1 MRKRCL
7 AALLVLVLFVSV
19 LPAAGAASAPTQE
32 QVYASMIALKSSYP
46 EGMRWTND
54 NFYGWKGGVYS
65 GGYGCAGFAFMLSD
79 AAFGELPA
87 RKVTGFQYS
96 DVKVGDILRINNGT
110 HSVIVLE
117 VHEDNVILA
126 EGNYNS
132 SIHWGRSL
140 SRQDVMNSEYL
151 MTRYPEQP
159 TEPEQPAEPEQP
171 TEPEQPAEPEQPT
184 EPTLPQVEDIPAQ
197 GTAVASTQTVLLD
210 GRQVEFQCYAL
221 PDERGNLT
229 NYVKIRDLA
238 LALNGTKA
246 QSNAAWDGQQIIIE
260 PGTAFAADG
269 TENMTP
275 YSGTQSYESLNGKAI
290 GFNGGSVYLT
300 SFSITYQGGGY
311 TYYKF
316 KDLGQL
322 LNFNVKWSDGV
333 VIETDKPY
341 TGK

>member
-1 MRKRCL
+1 MIKRCL
-7 AALLVLVLFVSV
+7 AALLVLVLFVSA
-19 LPAAGAASAPTQE
+19 LPAAGAASVPTQE
-32 QVYASMIALKSSYP
+32 QAYASMIALKSSYP

-65 GGYGCAGFAFMLSD
+65 GGYGCAGFAFLLSD

-96 DVKVGDILRINNGT
+96 DVKVGDILRINNGS

-140 SRQDVMNSEYL
+140 SRQEVMNAEYL

-159 TEPEQPAEPEQP
+159 V
-171 TEPEQPAEPEQPT
+171 EPEQPT
-184 EPTLPQVEDIPAQ
+184 EPTLPQVEDIPAR

-246 QSNAAWDGQQIIIE
+246 QFNAAWDGQRIVIE
-260 PGTAFAADG
+260 SGTAYVSDG

-275 YSGTQSYESLNGKAI
+275 YSGVQSYESLNGKAI

-300 SFSITYQGGGY
+300 SFSITYQDGGY

-322 LNFNVKWSDGV
+322 LNFNVRWSGGV

>member
-7 AALLVLVLFVSV
+7 AALLVLVLFVSA
-19 LPAAGAASAPTQE
+19 LPAAGAASVPTQE

-65 GGYGCAGFAFMLSD
+65 GGYGCAGFAFLLSD

-96 DVKVGDILRINNGT
+96 DVKVGDILRINNGS

-140 SRQDVMNSEYL
+140 SRQEVMNAEYL
-151 MTRYPEQP
+151 MTRY
-159 TEPEQPAEPEQP
+159 
-171 TEPEQPAEPEQPT
+171 PEQPAEPEQPT
-184 EPTLPQVEDIPAQ
+184 EPTLPQVEDIPAR

-238 LALNGTKA
+238 LALSGTKA
-246 QSNAAWDGQQIIIE
+246 QFNAAWDGQQIVIE
-260 PGTAFAADG
+260 PGTAFVSDG

-275 YSGTQSYESLNGKAI
+275 YSGAQSYESLNGKAI

-300 SFSITYQGGGY
+300 SFSITYQDSGY

-322 LNFNVKWSDGV
+322 LNFNVRWSGGV